1 MNATFLP
8 EVNAKTMDLS
18 GICSVDVDFHV
29 RNHDGRPPMQ
39 WSLAFSNMM
48 YLSLDEPTLH
58 PPLLEIDAIL
68 GDTVHPLAAR
78 VADPFLA
85 VMSGNEEASSNDI
98 LSELKMER
106 KVLMEEEM
114 EDDSEHYDVLKID
127 NWLSYVDNN
136 E

>member
-8 EVNAKTMDLS
+8 EVNVKTMDLS

-39 WSLAFSNMM
+39 LSPAFSNMM

-85 VMSGNEEASSNDI
+85 E
-98 LSELKMER
+98 
-106 KVLMEEEM
+106 
-114 EDDSEHYDVLKID
+114 
-127 NWLSYVDNN
+127 
-136 E
+136 